1 MELGRWM
8 ALHGMSQRALGDR
21 LEPPVSQG
29 LVWQWLNGKSR
40 MSLEQALFIQDVV
53 THGAVTVRELALLST
68 RYREPMLDGQESGI
82 DVRGIA
88 QHEIAHSAVPVL
100 TEQAGQGLFELCEES
115 A

>member
-1 MELGRWM
+1 MELDRWM

-21 LEPPVSQG
+21 LDPPVSQG

-53 THGAVTVRELALLST
+53 THGDVTVRELALLST
-68 RYREPMLDGQESGI
+68 RYRGPVPGGQGSYI
-82 DVRGIA
+82 DIGPQA
-88 QHEIAHSAVPVL
+88 
-100 TEQAGQGLFELCEES
+100 EQARQCLAELCEEP